1 MNGHALAFHLLCSL
15 HLILSIITIGKY
27 CPAFFRASVWIF
39 GDEVEVATITIDA
52 VIIDQIAIP
61 IKFDNVSCAMTA

>member
-1 MNGHALAFHLLCSL
+1 MNGHTLAFHLLCSL
-15 HLILSIITIGKY
+15 HLILSIITVGKY
-27 CPAFFRASVWIF
+27 CSAMDIS
-39 GDEVEVATITIDA
+39 DEVEVATIAINA

>member
-1 MNGHALAFHLLCSL
+1 MDISD
-15 HLILSIITIGKY
+15 K
-27 CPAFFRASVWIF
+27 
-39 GDEVEVATITIDA
+39 VEVATITINA